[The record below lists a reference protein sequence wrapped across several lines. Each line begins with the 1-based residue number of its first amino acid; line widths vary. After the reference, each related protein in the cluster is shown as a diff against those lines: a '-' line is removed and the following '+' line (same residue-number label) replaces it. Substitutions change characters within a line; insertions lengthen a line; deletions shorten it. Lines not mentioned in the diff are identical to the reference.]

1 MINKILSIID
11 YLLRFPYQFLFLLK
25 LLMKGSLIV
34 LPFRGN
40 ARILFH
46 SKSVEIGRNVFIG
59 RGAWLSIKKG
69 ARFKVGDNSVLNGF
83 ISVSCTSSIE
93 IGRNVL
99 FAERVFIGDA
109 DHGFENVDI
118 PIKEQPTTLALP
130 VKIEDD
136 CWIGANVCILKNVTI
151 GKHSII
157 GAGSVVTKSIPPY
170 SVAAGNPA
178 RIIKRY
184 DFDKKEWIAVR

>member
-46 SKSVEIGRNVFIG
+46 STNVEIGKNVFIG
-59 RGAWLSIKKG
+59 RGSWLSVKQG

-83 ISVSCTSSIE
+83 ISISCTSSIE

-109 DHGFENVDI
+109 DHGFEDVNI
-118 PIKEQPTTLALP
+118 PIKDQTTTQPFP

-136 CWIGANVCILKNVTI
+136 CWIGVNVCILKNITI

-157 GAGSVVTKSIPPY
+157 GAGSVVTKSVPPY
-170 SVAAGNPA
+170 SIAVGNPA
-178 RIIKRY
+178 RVIKKY
-184 DFDKKEWIAVR
+184 DFDRKEWIAVK